1 MECKG
6 IILPKLPLSL
16 LIKVVTMTLK
26 AISRVDKVAITKA
39 ITAVETVEE
48 VQGEAVDLAEV
59 EIEEEQGE
67 EVAQKGQV
75 ILVVDET
82 LREIQFALTAESQDI
97 LAENVE
103 NRGQGVEE
111 KTRLSLLQERQLNSC
126 RRGG

>member
-1 MECKG
+1 MAMEDKV
-6 IILPKLPLSL
+6 IILPKLPLSSQ
-16 LIKVVTMTLK
+16 IKVVTMTLK

-67 EVAQKGQV
+67 EVARKGQV

-82 LREIQFALTAESQDI
+82 LREIQFVLTVESQDI
-97 LAENVE
+97 LVGNVE
-103 NRGQGVEE
+103 NRAQGVEE
-111 KTRLSLLQERQLNSC
+111 KTRLSLLQEKQ
-126 RRGG
+126 